1 MLENKNYELLNGDC
15 FELMKNIPDKSIDLI
30 LTDPPYEISNHDGGH
45 SALSKRKLSVKS
57 KVDNMSNGFCY
68 EKCFDEFLRIC
79 KMPNIL
85 IFCSNKQI
93 SKIMSYF
100 ESKNLS
106 TTLLIWHKTNP
117 SPLCNG
123 NHLSDLEFVIYV
135 RGKGATFNNDTPFE
149 YKRKIYSSGIIPK
162 SIKVHPAQKPIE
174 LLKRYIELHTKENDI
189 VFDPFMGSGS
199 TGVAA
204 IDVGRKFIGIE
215 KEPQYFEISKNR
227 IQGIVV

>member
-1 MLENKNYELLNGDC
+1 MFGTKDYELWQGDC
-15 FELMKNIPDKSIDLI
+15 IELMQQIPDKSIDLI

-45 SALSKRKLSVKS
+45 SSLSKRKLSVKS
-57 KVDNMSNGFCY
+57 KVDSMSDGFCY
-68 EKCFDEFLRIC
+68 DKCFDEFLRIC
-79 KMPNIL
+79 KTPNIL

-93 SKIMSYF
+93 SKIMSFF
-100 ESKNLS
+100 ENKNLS
-106 TTLLIWHKTNP
+106 TTLLVWHKTNP

-174 LLKRYIELHTKENDI
+174 LLKRYIELHTKENDV

-199 TGVAA
+199 TGVACA
-204 IDVGRKFIGIE
+204 STGRRFVGVE
-215 KEPQYFEISKNR
+215 LNQEYFDIAKQR
-227 IQGIVV
+227 ICQ